1 LINSYQ
7 LTAVSR
13 IVCTSVRRVNCRW
26 IRHEAIHRNSLLVV
40 WHGGLLAR
48 NRPTQFINFWFY
60 EAIFCQTIGETLLR
74 AAAIFFTVNLL
85 ERQSVS
91 RNCLWVQTKEGS
103 RILLYESFHGFRRM
117 LSKSLMP
124 YIIRVGV
131 VRSPAALIGGSPY
144 RASALLVALA
154 EDLPT
159 QLS

>member
-1 LINSYQ
+1 M
-7 LTAVSR
+7 
-13 IVCTSVRRVNCRW
+13 NCRW

-124 YIIRVGV
+124 YIIWVYSEGWEWFDHWLL
-131 VRSPAALIGGSPY
+131 SLIGGSPY